1 MTWQS
6 SRSPCSPAR
15 PSQCSTAGREPSTT
29 TTLPPSSNSNTFASL
44 TPPPERA
51 QLPPPPPSPREQ
63 PPSVGTYPPAVLRLK
78 ARLQIPAKQPSWP
91 ARACLSPA
99 RTWPATCVKLSV
111 MPTSTQRRRPLTRCR
126 SSPPRGRLAS
136 WVTEFLQLRWAGRG
150 NCGGSWVFERVGATL
165 REAESPLW
173 AGRGQRPLRN
183 CREEFL
189 QREERR
195 ETTKD

>member
-1 MTWQS
+1 MAELQKSLQPSPAQS
-6 SRSPCSPAR
+6 VQYSRSRAIHHHHPPSQQQQQHFCQPDPPSRAGTATTTSSISTGTATIRRDVPPCRSPAQGQTAN
-15 PSQCSTAGREPSTT
+15 PSQA
-29 TTLPPSSNSNTFASL
+29 
-44 TPPPERA
+44 A
-51 QLPPPPPSPREQ
+51 QL
-63 PPSVGTYPPAVLRLK
+63 
-78 ARLQIPAKQPSWP
+78 ARKSLS
-91 ARACLSPA
+91 SPA

-126 SSPPRGRLAS
+126 SSPRGGRLAS
-136 WVTEFLQLRWAGRG
+136 WVTEFLQLSWAGRG